1 MKQSV
6 KEVAVGGVVFAAF
19 AMIVLFSFA
28 ARDMAARATETG
40 YLLNATF
47 NRIDGLVEG
56 SPVRLGGVQ
65 VGTVKSLHL
74 DQHFRAVAVLHMDN
88 RVGLPADTSIA
99 IHTDGLFGTKY
110 LELEPGGDPEMFKD
124 GDSIEFTQDALLV
137 GDLLDLIIAQ
147 GRARLA
153 ADKGGATA
161 P

>member
-1 MKQSV
+1 MKQPV
-6 KEVAVGGVVFAAF
+6 KEAVTGGVVFVVF
-19 AMIVLFSFA
+19 ALIIVFSFT
-28 ARDMAARATETG
+28 ARDMAARATEAG
-40 YLLNATF
+40 YLLSATF
-47 NRIDGLVEG
+47 NRIDGLVVG
-56 SPVRLGGVQ
+56 SAVRLGGVQ

-74 DQHFRAVAVLHMDN
+74 DKHFRAVAVLHIEN
-88 RVGLPADTSIA
+88 TVPLPADTSIA

-153 ADKGGATA
+153 AGKEEATA

>member
-1 MKQSV
+1 MRQSV
-6 KEVAVGGVVFAAF
+6 KEVVVGGVVFAAF
-19 AMIVLFSFA
+19 AAIVVFSFA

-40 YLLNATF
+40 YDLTATF
-47 NRIDGLVEG
+47 NRIDGLVVG
-56 SPVRLGGVQ
+56 GAVRLGGVQ
-65 VGTVKSLHL
+65 VGTVKSLTL
-74 DQHFRAVAVLHMDN
+74 DQHFRAVALLHMDN
-88 RVGLPADTSIA
+88 DVALPADTSIA

-110 LELEPGGDPEMFKD
+110 LELEPGGDPEPFKN

-153 ADKGGATA
+153 AEAKDKAA

>member
-1 MKQSV
+1 MRQSV
-6 KEVAVGGVVFAAF
+6 KEVVVGGVVFAAF
-19 AMIVLFSFA
+19 AAIVVFSFA

-40 YLLNATF
+40 YDLTATF
-47 NRIDGLVEG
+47 NRIDGLVVG
-56 SPVRLGGVQ
+56 GAVRLGGVQ
-65 VGTVKSLHL
+65 VGTVKSLTL
-74 DQHFRAVAVLHMDN
+74 DQHFRAVALLHIDN
-88 RVGLPADTSIA
+88 DVALPADTSIA

-110 LELEPGGDPEMFKD
+110 LELEPGGDPEPFKN

-153 ADKGGATA
+153 ETKDKAA